1 MKRLPWSL
9 QTRNKPGFSPRRMPS
24 PPPKKNRHPCRFG
37 AFSFDV
43 SVEHQLSSELE
54 RQTDSTR
61 KDKQNAIH
69 GHRQSHERLR
79 KRRRT
84 PRSPAHGR
92 HEQIQRRAK
101 KFSRKKTSALEWQP
115 TQLRDSPTCTDV
127 SKRPGDRHRLSRR
140 LVLLVV
146 IVLIRTYPVSS
157 LLRHFGVRRL
167 PVGRFA

>member
-37 AFSFDV
+37 TFSFDV

-54 RQTDSTR
+54 RQTNSTR

-69 GHRQSHERLR
+69 GHRQSHKRLR

-92 HEQIQRRAK
+92 HEQIQRRALR
-101 KFSRKKTSALEWQP
+101 SRSLVRLRRSSPLLEEA
-115 TQLRDSPTCTDV
+115 
-127 SKRPGDRHRLSRR
+127 
-140 LVLLVV
+140 
-146 IVLIRTYPVSS
+146 IE
-157 LLRHFGVRRL
+157 
-167 PVGRFA
+167 